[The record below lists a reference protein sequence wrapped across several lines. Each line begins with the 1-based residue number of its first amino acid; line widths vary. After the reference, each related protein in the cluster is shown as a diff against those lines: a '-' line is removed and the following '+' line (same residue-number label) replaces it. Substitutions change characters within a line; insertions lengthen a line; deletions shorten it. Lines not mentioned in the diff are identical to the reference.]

1 MMRRADRSDW
11 DMVSDEIWEAT
22 SSSQPDWGNTP
33 VVPAQPAHPVY
44 QPHAPMEVPPD
55 SPTTP
60 PMPENLPI
68 GDPKH
73 TRSEMAPRWPSQGV
87 YF

>member
-1 MMRRADRSDW
+1 
-11 DMVSDEIWEAT
+11 
-22 SSSQPDWGNTP
+22 
-33 VVPAQPAHPVY
+33 
-44 QPHAPMEVPPD
+44 MEVPPD